1 MGGFGYK
8 SKNKYPP
15 PTQLPSRKADSVLQV
30 KTFPNQAF
38 YYRLT
43 GDRNPLHIDIKA
55 AKKMNFKQPIIHGMA
70 TFGTIGR
77 VFSQE
82 ILGNDPS
89 RMKTYTAR
97 FTGHVFPG

>member
-55 AKKMNFKQPIIHGMA
+55 AKKMNFKQPIIHGIA
-70 TFGTIGR
+70 FFIQEWR
-77 VFSQE
+77 LSEQLVEFS
-82 ILGNDPS
+82 P
-89 RMKTYTAR
+89 KK
-97 FTGHVFPG
+97 F